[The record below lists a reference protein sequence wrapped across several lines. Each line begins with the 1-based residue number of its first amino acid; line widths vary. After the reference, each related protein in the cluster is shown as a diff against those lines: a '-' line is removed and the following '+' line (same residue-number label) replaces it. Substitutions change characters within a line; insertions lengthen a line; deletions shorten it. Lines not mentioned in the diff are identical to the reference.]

1 MTARYAVYFAPAA
14 EHPLWQ
20 AGSHWL
26 GRDARAGE
34 PVMPAVSDERQLPWR
49 YGFHA
54 TLKAPMALAPGV
66 GVADW
71 LEGVAALA
79 ARQRAFRMPQ
89 LQPTLLQ
96 GFLAL
101 CPIRS
106 VPAWHPLRLLADAC
120 VKDLD
125 GWRAP
130 LSAAERARQL
140 RPGFTTRQR
149 QSLDRWGYAH
159 VLDDWRFHMTLS
171 GPLDDNRKER
181 LKADAERWF
190 ADALGEPIV
199 CDALCVFQQAGRDQ
213 PFFLTDRFTFG
224 TA

>member
-1 MTARYAVYFAPAA
+1 MTARYAVYFAPAVQ
-14 EHPLWQ
+14 HSLWQ
-20 AGSHWL
+20 AGSRWL

-34 PVMPAVSDERQLPWR
+34 PVMPAVSGERQLPWR

-66 GVADW
+66 RVADW

-79 ARQRAFRMPQ
+79 ARQRVFAMPL
-89 LQPTLLQ
+89 LQPALLQ
-96 GFLAL
+96 DFLAL
-101 CPIRS
+101 CPTRD
-106 VPAWHPLRLLADAC
+106 VQAGHPLRRLADAC
-120 VKDLD
+120 VTDLD
-125 GWRAP
+125 AWRAP
-130 LSAAERARQL
+130 LSEAERARQL

-171 GPLDDNRKER
+171 GPLDDNRKEW

-190 ADALGEPIV
+190 AAALSEPLV
-199 CDALCVFQQAGRDQ
+199 CDALCVFQQAARDQ
-213 PFFLTDRFTFG
+213 PFFLTHRLSFG

>member
-1 MTARYAVYFAPAA
+1 MATRYAVYFAPAA

-20 AGSHWL
+20 AGSRWL

-34 PVMPAVSDERQLPWR
+34 PVMPAVSGERQLPWR

-54 TLKAPMALAPGV
+54 TLKAPMALAHGV
-66 GVADW
+66 RVADW

-79 ARQRAFRMPQ
+79 ARQRAFAMPQ

-96 GFLAL
+96 DFLAL
-101 CPIRS
+101 CPTRS
-106 VPAWHPLRLLADAC
+106 VPASHPLRLLADAC
-120 VKDLD
+120 VTEVDA
-125 GWRAP
+125 GRAP
-130 LSAAERARQL
+130 LSATERTRQL

-159 VLDDWRFHMTLS
+159 VLADWRFHMTLS
-171 GPLDDNRKER
+171 GPLEDDRKEQ
-181 LKADAERWF
+181 LEADAERWF
-190 ADALGEPIV
+190 AAALGEPLI
-199 CDALCVFQQAGRDQ
+199 CDALCVFEQLGWDQ
-213 PFFLTDRFTFG
+213 PFFLTHRLSFG